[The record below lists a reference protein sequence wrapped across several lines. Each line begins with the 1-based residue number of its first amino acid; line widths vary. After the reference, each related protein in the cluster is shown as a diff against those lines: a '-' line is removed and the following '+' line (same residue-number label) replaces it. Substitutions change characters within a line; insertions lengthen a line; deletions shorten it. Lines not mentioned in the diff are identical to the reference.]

1 MEGAR
6 HRTTAHPS
14 GGRTAV
20 RRVALA
26 RAISLTGSQAAFAA
40 LAYIVYRLTDDSA
53 AWVSLTLLLTM
64 GVQGLAQPVAS
75 WFGDRFD
82 RRRVLVIS
90 DLLSAAGFVALA
102 FARTPGQLVAIA
114 CVTAILESPVWA
126 VAAAAMPNLVE
137 DDDLAWANG
146 QVTIGRNLG
155 NFAGPL
161 IGTAIAGAFAH
172 GEDPPA
178 DRLHLAGA
186 FVFGINAVSFVLS
199 AWLIGR
205 TPGRFNDPRPT
216 ASEHR
221 GIRAGFR
228 YAMRD
233 RVLRAILIGWSVLI
247 LGAGLI
253 LVAEIPY
260 ADAFDQG
267 PFGYGLLNA
276 LWGGGAAVGAV
287 LAGRR
292 LTARREP
299 RALLAAFFF
308 GGVLMF
314 AIGWSPLWVLALA
327 FVVGEGICEGVASVS
342 EQGLLQR
349 RTPDEV
355 RSRVVGAVEAA
366 TLLALAISLTAGG
379 PIVDALGPRAAYHI
393 GGLTTLLA
401 TVIVLRPLRHPG
413 LPPHQADLVFEHP
426 TPELLARLNV
436 PNASGEPGR
445 RIGEQDAERGA
456 PARAVLD
463 PGPPTVR
470 LGEAG
475 DEREAHAEARRRG

>member
-1 MEGAR
+1 MEGA
-6 HRTTAHPS
+6 A
-14 GGRTAV
+14 RTAV
-20 RRVALA
+20 RRVAFA

-40 LAYIVYRLTDDSA
+40 LAYIVYRLTGNSA

-64 GVQGLAQPVAS
+64 GLQGVVQPVAS

-82 RRRVLVIS
+82 RRRVLVVS
-90 DLLSAAGFVALA
+90 DLLAAAGFVALA

-114 CVTAILESPVWA
+114 SVTAILESPVWA
-126 VAAAAMPNLVE
+126 VAAAAVPNLVDE
-137 DDDLAWANG
+137 DDLAWANG

-161 IGTAIAGAFAH
+161 LGTAIAAAFAPGQH
-172 GEDPPA
+172 PPVEE
-178 DRLHLAGA
+178 LHVAGA
-186 FVFGINAVSFVLS
+186 FVFGINAASFLVS

-205 TPGRFNDPRPT
+205 TRGRFNDERPVEP
-216 ASEHR
+216 EHV

-228 YAMRD
+228 YAMAD

-287 LAGRR
+287 LAGRW

-299 RALLAAFFF
+299 PTLLLSFLV
-308 GGVLMF
+308 GGLVMF
-314 AIGWSPLWVLALA
+314 AIGWSPFWVLALGL
-327 FVVGEGICEGVASVS
+327 VVVEGVCEGFASVS
-342 EQGLLQR
+342 EQGILQR
-349 RTPDEV
+349 RTPDDV

-366 TLLALAISLTAGG
+366 TLIALAVSLTASG
-379 PIVDALGPRAAYHI
+379 PIVDLLGPRAAYFV
-393 GGLTTLLA
+393 GGITTVVAAL
-401 TVIVLRPLRHPG
+401 IVLGPMRHPG

-426 TPELLARLNV
+426 SAGQP
-436 PNASGEPGR
+436 
-445 RIGEQDAERGA
+445 A
-456 PARAVLD
+456 PAVPRS
-463 PGPPTVR
+463 P
-470 LGEAG
+470 
-475 DEREAHAEARRRG
+475 